1 MLLCN
6 VTGILQAP
14 VDVDWFF
21 KGERIITSLAH
32 WKDRTQ
38 ILRRTRGKM
47 YISELI
53 VERSTLHDK
62 GIYVCRSSGSSIE
75 VDSITVN
82 VLSDSVNLPES
93 YKSAA
98 DAIHHS
104 SSMIHILTITVCVI
118 TVFTS
123 SNSSNLPTRK
133 VSIYQATVFN
143 CDNYAH
149 R

>member
-62 GIYVCRSSGSSIE
+62 GIYVCRSSGSSIDVE
-75 VDSITVN
+75 SITVN
-82 VLSDSVNLPES
+82 VLSGM
-93 YKSAA
+93 
-98 DAIHHS
+98 S
-104 SSMIHILTITVCVI
+104 SLKTCQL
-118 TVFTS
+118 F
-123 SNSSNLPTRK
+123 
-133 VSIYQATVFN
+133 A
-143 CDNYAH
+143 
-149 R
+149 